1 MKKIIAGL
9 IAFQLL
15 VTSAFA
21 ADIKYTP
28 YADDFE
34 YDYAA
39 KYIAKSK
46 TTGEIIP
53 MSYDLDEKYL
63 YAYTD
68 DDFELYVAQ
77 PVKFTDVYEYDY
89 TIGELSARGI
99 IQGNG
104 DGTFLPGKELTRAE
118 MAAIFTRMFSVKT
131 GDYEAVFSDIKEDSW
146 YAPYVTALYKNGVFK
161 KDDKFNPDD
170 IITKEQLVAMT
181 YRMLL
186 NTEKM
191 HKVKEFD
198 YNYYT
203 DYSSVS
209 DYAKDAYKT
218 LVECGYMCMSECDEN
233 GTFDEF
239 SDDIYYL
246 EPQKPVS
253 RQVCA
258 DFITYFIRDFFRF
271 NAPAIKLDDFAD
283 IEIPK
288 VDGST
293 STYDITR
300 NIYSMLYYNGDNN
313 ENMPLKHSKTSN
325 SYKRLI
331 DKEVDM
337 IFVPDASNEI
347 IKYAEEKNVK
357 LKFVPIANEALVF
370 FTGKDNPVKGL
381 TTEQY
386 REIYV
391 NNKYKNW
398 SELGGDDKKLA
409 AFCRNNDSGSHA
421 QMEKFILDGGELNSD
436 ITRERTSV
444 IMASILS
451 DVIVYDADNPNSRAM
466 GYSLYYYFENAKM
479 FYVSDDALVLMS
491 ADGVVP
497 SDDTISS
504 GQYPYTT
511 NYYAVVRDEPNEIND
526 KFIEFMQSDAGDEII
541 SRAGL
546 GVMKHK

>member
-1 MKKIIAGL
+1 MKKGDLEL
-9 IAFQLL
+9 I
-15 VTSAFA
+15 
-21 ADIKYTP
+21 
-28 YADDFE
+28 
-34 YDYAA
+34 DYA
-39 KYIAKSK
+39 
-46 TTGEIIP
+46 
-53 MSYDLDEKYL
+53 
-63 YAYTD
+63 
-68 DDFELYVAQ
+68 
-77 PVKFTDVYEYDY
+77 
-89 TIGELSARGI
+89 
-99 IQGNG
+99 
-104 DGTFLPGKELTRAE
+104 
-118 MAAIFTRMFSVKT
+118 
-131 GDYEAVFSDIKEDSW
+131 
-146 YAPYVTALYKNGVFK
+146 
-161 KDDKFNPDD
+161 
-170 IITKEQLVAMT
+170 
-181 YRMLL
+181 
-186 NTEKM
+186 
-191 HKVKEFD
+191 
-198 YNYYT
+198 
-203 DYSSVS
+203 
-209 DYAKDAYKT
+209 
-218 LVECGYMCMSECDEN
+218 
-233 GTFDEF
+233 
-239 SDDIYYL
+239 IYYATKAHTG
-246 EPQKPVS
+246 QRRKS
-253 RQVCA
+253 
-258 DFITYFIRDFFRF
+258 
-271 NAPAIKLDDFAD
+271 
-283 IEIPK
+283 
-288 VDGST
+288 
-293 STYDITR
+293 
-300 NIYSMLYYNGDNN
+300 
-313 ENMPLKHSKTSN
+313 
-325 SYKRLI
+325 

-451 DVIVYDADNPNSRAM
+451 DVIVYDADNPDSRAM

-541 SRAGL
+541 NRAGL